1 MIWYA
6 KFTGRKVGAIGIF
19 YPIQTYCY
27 GADIEAATLD
37 LYQRYEHIAGLKL
50 EVRPVVKVGDCKP
63 GDRIQLV
70 QNGTIVENG
79 LYIVQPVSEIVAP
92 VACMFVA
99 TGITQTVD
107 AELDCVVS
115 P

>member
-6 KFTGRKVGAIGIF
+6 KFIGRKVKAIGIF

-37 LYQRYEHIAGLKL
+37 LYERYEHIAALKL
-50 EVRPVVKVGDCKP
+50 EVRPVVKVGDCSP

-70 QNGTIVENG
+70 ESGKIVPNQS
-79 LYIVQPVSEIVAP
+79 YIVAMPTDLVEP
-92 VACMFVA
+92 VACTLAA
-99 TGITQTVD
+99 TGMTEHVD
-107 AELDCVVS
+107 PAADCVVAW
-115 P
+115 